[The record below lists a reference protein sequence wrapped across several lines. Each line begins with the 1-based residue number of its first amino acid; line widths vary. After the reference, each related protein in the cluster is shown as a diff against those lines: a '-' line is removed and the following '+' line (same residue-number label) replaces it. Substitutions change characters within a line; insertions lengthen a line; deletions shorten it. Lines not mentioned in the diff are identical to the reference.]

1 MRLEW
6 SKAWACTS
14 AGPWTSTT
22 MFTQTI
28 PAALDAGQPGS
39 NFATTAAAFD
49 AADPYRIFS
58 NTFLDT
64 LLP

>member
-1 MRLEW
+1 M
-6 SKAWACTS
+6 TS
-14 AGPWTSTT
+14 WNPRRRIGLRSQNTT
-22 MFTQTI
+22 TLAQTI
-28 PAALDAGQPGS
+28 PAALDADQAGS
-39 NFATTAAAFD
+39 NFASAAAAFD

>member
-1 MRLEW
+1 
-6 SKAWACTS
+6 
-14 AGPWTSTT
+14 